1 MPIVDL
7 APKRVALKSQ
17 NSMVSDALCRAK
29 WIVLVDKHGPPEGDF
44 ADISF
49 LPYMPNARGDGYLA
63 YHAPTPHLL
72 DFPGPRA
79 WFSTEPATHRSFR
92 SKEFLHY
99 QRHRN
104 QFGFLHHSPGADM
117 FVPMLT
123 HYTLQPQCRD
133 VNARIN
139 AAVAVVSNHGGR
151 FWRLKR
157 GESLRNRF
165 LLCDQ
170 VHLFGSDT
178 AWSAFRRWPWTSA
191 AAPANYRG
199 NWTASYLEAAHID
212 RLSTYRASL
221 CLENSVTPN
230 YFSEKFVNAVRA
242 GCIPIYHAHPSVR
255 AAYLQ
260 HAAFVDPADHNLN
273 PTATLKAALALNRET
288 VAAQNFRWL
297 DGQSVQ
303 STGHHAIWTKIAEYF
318 SAQFR
323 SRGPEAPI
331 V

>member
-1 MPIVDL
+1 MP
-7 APKRVALKSQ
+7 
-17 NSMVSDALCRAK
+17 SDALNPPK

-44 ADISF
+44 GDIAF
-49 LPYMPNARGDGYLA
+49 LPYSPDAHGDGYLA
-63 YHAPTPHLL
+63 YHAPSPRLL

-79 WFSTEPATHRSFR
+79 WYSTEPITHRSFR

-99 QRHRN
+99 ERHRK
-104 QFGFLHHSPGADM
+104 QFGFLHHSLGADA

-123 HYTLQPQCRD
+123 HYTLQPQFRD
-133 VNARIN
+133 VNSRIN

-151 FWRLKR
+151 YWRLKR

-165 LLCDQ
+165 LLCDE

-178 AWSAFRRWPWTSA
+178 AWCAFRRWPWTPE

-199 NWTASYLEAAHID
+199 NWTASYLEAAHIA

-242 GCIPIYHAHPSVR
+242 GCIPIYRAHPSVR
-255 AAYLQ
+255 TAYLDG
-260 HAAFVDPADHNLN
+260 AAFVDPTEHNLN
-273 PTATLKAALALNRET
+273 PRATVTAALALDRKT
-288 VAAQNFRWL
+288 IAAQNFRWL
-297 DGQSVQ
+297 DGQAVQ
-303 STGHHAIWTKIAEYF
+303 TTGHRAIWTKIAEYF
-318 SAQFR
+318 SGQFR
-323 SRGPEAPI
+323 SRAHKAQNG
-331 V
+331 